1 MITFFIKKKRKREW
15 YSFVEYKEYEKS
27 GIYTTVAF
35 LRFFMDLTF
44 ALGLPFLLI
53 DFSTTIGPMIKIGVV
68 TVILELIHKSIHA
81 DYVYFE
87 KNTGHIDYEMNSI
100 KKINLEK
107 KSDK

>member
-1 MITFFIKKKRKREW
+1 
-15 YSFVEYKEYEKS
+15 
-27 GIYTTVAF
+27 
-35 LRFFMDLTF
+35 MDLTF

-53 DFSTTIGPMIKIGVV
+53 DFSATISPMIKIGVV
-68 TVILELIHKSIHA
+68 TIILELIHKYIHA

-87 KNTGHIDYEMNSI
+87 KDTGYRDYEMNAD